1 MGLRLTALL
10 CAAVAV
16 CICAPAGA
24 APFGIRLGNE
34 QLILDTPPGFSDS
47 AGFSSPRLT
56 DLAESLTEASNRVLV
71 FALADA
77 DIRRFSSGDDLELRR
92 YLIAVTPR
100 ATQRQR
106 LNATEF
112 AALLQDSGR
121 DLAAP
126 PPASTD
132 FARYLQDQPPGQPHV
147 LAVLRN
153 DARMLSIMR
162 GNMRPL
168 QGAWREKPVLRLNTI
183 TLVLIGGRAFYVSA
197 FSAYDGPAD
206 LAWIK
211 TVTERWIED
220 LERLNR

>member
-1 MGLRLTALL
+1 M
-10 CAAVAV
+10 
-16 CICAPAGA
+16 
-24 APFGIRLGNE
+24 
-34 QLILDTPPGFSDS
+34 
-47 AGFSSPRLT
+47 
-56 DLAESLTEASNRVLV
+56 
-71 FALADA
+71 
-77 DIRRFSSGDDLELRR
+77 
-92 YLIAVTPR
+92 
-100 ATQRQR
+100 
-106 LNATEF
+106 
-112 AALLQDSGR
+112 
-121 DLAAP
+121 
-126 PPASTD
+126 
-132 FARYLQDQPPGQPHV
+132 